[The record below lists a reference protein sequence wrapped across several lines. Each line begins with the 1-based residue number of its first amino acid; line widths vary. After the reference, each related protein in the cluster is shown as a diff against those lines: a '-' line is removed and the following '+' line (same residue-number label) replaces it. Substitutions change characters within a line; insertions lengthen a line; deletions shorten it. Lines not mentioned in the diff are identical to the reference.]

1 MPNHKSINLD
11 LRAYKRRRYLLSFP
25 AWKSTKNLA
34 TILFPLCL
42 IIFSC
47 APVTKEVKLDP
58 SLPPLCI
65 IERVPHI
72 RQGKNKCGPAS
83 MAMVLNYWG
92 VTITQE
98 ELSEE
103 MNWSIEKGTSPEE
116 MSHFPSTLG
125 FRVDEYSGGLFGEYG
140 TIEKLIDNIAKG
152 RPVIVRQW
160 LDSYYKSKDIM
171 SHYRVVVGYDY
182 PNKIIYIKDPASR
195 LDIWRIDFKRFLD
208 LWDLSNYFKNP
219 AVNWM
224 LVIYKETM

>member
-58 SLPPLCI
+58 SLPPLC
-65 IERVPHI
+65 
-72 RQGKNKCGPAS
+72 
-83 MAMVLNYWG
+83 
-92 VTITQE
+92 ITQE